1 MEKKKI
7 TRFEDLYVWQEGIK
21 IAVEV
26 YELLKTC
33 RDFGL
38 RDQMQRSAVSI
49 SSNIAEGFERRS
61 NKSFIHF
68 LNIANGSTGELRT
81 QLYIAKRIGLISNEE
96 SDKMIDKTDSVSK
109 MIYRLIQTRRNWE
122 SKK

>member
-1 MEKKKI
+1 VEKKKI
-7 TRFEDLYVWQEGIK
+7 TRFEDLTVWQEGVE
-21 IAVEV
+21 IATSV
-26 YELLKTC
+26 YKLLKNC
-33 RDFGL
+33 RDYGL

-81 QLYIAKRIGLISNEE
+81 QLYIAKRIGLISNKE
-96 SDKMIDKTDSVSK
+96 SDKMINKTNSVSK
-109 MIYRLIQTRRNWE
+109 MIYRLVQTRRHWE